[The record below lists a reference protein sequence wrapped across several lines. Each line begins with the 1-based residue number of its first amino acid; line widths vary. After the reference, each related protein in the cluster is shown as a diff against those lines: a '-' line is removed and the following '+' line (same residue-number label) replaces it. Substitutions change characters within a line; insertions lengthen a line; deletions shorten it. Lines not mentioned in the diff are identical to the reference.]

1 MTISHQDNLLI
12 IKTDSSVDIVNS
24 ETLRQE
30 VIKAIEQGA
39 QNLLID
45 CQDLSFLD
53 SSGLSVMVMALKRAR
68 EANIRMAL
76 CAVGEQ
82 AMLLFQLTGMTKVFE
97 IFEDRAAFEKE
108 IAVSG
113 C

>member
-1 MTISHQDNLLI
+1 MTILNHDNILI
-12 IKTDSSVDIVNS
+12 IQTAGSVDIINS

-30 VIKAIEQGA
+30 VIKAIEQGT
-39 QNLLID
+39 QHLLID
-45 CQDLSFLD
+45 CQNLTFLD

-97 IFEDRAAFEKE
+97 IFEDRAAFEQ
-108 IAVSG
+108 AVNK
-113 C
+113 